1 MHPPGGLAGVFC
13 PPYNLSRYCKK
24 GGRRALDVIRAEN
37 LIHSYAFEGSRQRSL
52 DGLSLTVEQG
62 EFLAI
67 LGHNGCGKTTLARH
81 INALLELQGG
91 ELTVASLDAGNR
103 ANVWKIREKA
113 GMVFQN
119 PDNQFVSSVIEEDL
133 AFGPRNFGVPEEE
146 IPARVRAALAAVG
159 MSGFEKRSPHLLSG
173 GQKQRIAIA
182 GVLAVEPDIMIFDEV
197 TAMLD
202 PEGRRDVLD
211 TIGRLHEA
219 GKTVLMIS
227 HYIEEA
233 VNADRVALIHDGKL
247 LAVGT
252 PRQTLTDP
260 ELLRRTGLTPP
271 LPVRLY
277 FDLKARGRELP
288 FCPLTERELVDALC

>member
-1 MHPPGGLAGVFC
+1 ML
-13 PPYNLSRYCKK
+13 YTLSWQSEK
-24 GGRRALDVIRAEN
+24 GGYQSLAFIRAEK
-37 LIHSYAFEGSRQRSL
+37 LIHSYAFEGSKQRSL
-52 DGLSLTVEQG
+52 DELSLTVERG

-91 ELTVASLDAGNR
+91 ELTIASLDAKNR
-103 ANVWKIREKA
+103 ANVWRIREKV

-119 PDNQFVSSVIEEDL
+119 PDNQFVSSIIEEDL

-146 IPARVRAALAAVG
+146 IPVRIQTALAAVG
-159 MSGFEKRSPHLLSG
+159 MSSFEKRSPHLLSG

-182 GVLAVEPDIMIFDEV
+182 GVLAVDPDIMIFDEV

-202 PEGRRDVLD
+202 PEGRRDVLN
-211 TIGRLHEA
+211 TIKRLHED
-219 GKTVLMIS
+219 GKTILMIS

-252 PRQTLTDP
+252 PREMLTDL

-277 FDLKARGRELP
+277 HDLKARGRDLP

>member
-1 MHPPGGLAGVFC
+1 MA
-13 PPYNLSRYCKK
+13 
-24 GGRRALDVIRAEN
+24 VITAEK
-37 LIHSYAFEGSRQRSL
+37 LIHSYAFEGSKQRSL

-81 INALLELQGG
+81 LNALLELQGG
-91 ELTVASLDAGNR
+91 ELTVASLDAKNR
-103 ANVWKIREKA
+103 ANVWRIREKV

-119 PDNQFVSSVIEEDL
+119 PDNQFVSSIIGEDL
-133 AFGPRNFGVPEEE
+133 AFGPRNFGLPEEE
-146 IPARVRAALAAVG
+146 IPARIQAALATVG

-182 GVLAVEPDIMIFDEV
+182 GVLAVNPDIMIFDEV

-211 TIGRLHEA
+211 TVARLHES
-219 GKTVLMIS
+219 GKTIIMIS
-227 HYIEEA
+227 HFIEEA
-233 VNADRVALIHDGKL
+233 VNANRLALMHDGKL

-252 PRQTLTDP
+252 PRELLTDP
-260 ELLRRTGLTPP
+260 ELLQRTGLTPP
-271 LPVRLY
+271 MPVRLY
-277 FDLKARGRELP
+277 YDLKQRGWEMP
-288 FCPLTERELVDALC
+288 FCPLTERELVDALCWN